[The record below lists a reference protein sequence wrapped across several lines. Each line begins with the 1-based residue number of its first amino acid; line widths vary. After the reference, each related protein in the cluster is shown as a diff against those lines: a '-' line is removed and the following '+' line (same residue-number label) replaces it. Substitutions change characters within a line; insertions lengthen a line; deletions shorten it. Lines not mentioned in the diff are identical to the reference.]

1 MENIKIV
8 VADTDEE
15 YLAPLEYK
23 LAEEWN
29 DKGDIEVITSLKYFN
44 EYFSQPRDIFI
55 LIINEYLYSEKIR
68 KQNCGHIF
76 ILREDE
82 DFQDERQ
89 ERGNCTSLY
98 KYSSVKEIYSRI
110 SGTIRLE
117 STGQATEHTR
127 IYMTYATRGGS
138 GKTLLSL
145 GLSQALKALG
155 NKVLYVC
162 GEDFQDFSVYLEN
175 CQGFCSG
182 RFAYSLAT
190 QSPGIRQELLP
201 EVDTQVFDYIR
212 PMEKAPATCQI
223 KGGDYGAF
231 LDVLKNSRLY
241 DVIVFEASTGF
252 SPEKLKLFSM
262 ADKVVVFF
270 TPERA
275 SLCQLDV
282 FLKSIRRDDDKLMLV
297 CNRMKARQGLGKEDA
312 LEGNLLEGDVSKG
325 DVLDGQYPVSEYI
338 PEQRGPFGLEEIR
351 ESGLLKKLAYILG

>member
-23 LAEEWN
+23 LAEEWK

-68 KQNCGHIF
+68 KQNCGYIF
-76 ILREDE
+76 LLREDE
-82 DFQDERQ
+82 DFSDDRI

-98 KYSSVKEIYSRI
+98 KYSSVKEIYSQI

-117 STGQATEHTR
+117 NPEHATEHTR
-127 IYMTYATRGGS
+127 IYMTYATMGNS

-145 GLSQALKALG
+145 GLCQALKALG
-155 NKVLYVC
+155 NKVLYIC
-162 GEDFQDFSVYLEN
+162 GEDFQDFSVYLKN
-175 CQGFCSG
+175 CHGFCSG

-190 QSPGIRQELLP
+190 KSQSIRQELLP
-201 EVDTQVFDYIR
+201 ELDTEDFDYVR

-223 KGGDYGAF
+223 KDEDYGAF
-231 LDVLKNSRLY
+231 LNTLKNTQLY
-241 DVIVFEASTGF
+241 DAIVFEASAGF
-252 SPEKLKLFSM
+252 TQEKLRLFSLV
-262 ADKVVVFF
+262 DKVVVFF
-270 TPERA
+270 TPQKA
-275 SLCQLDV
+275 SLRQLDI
-282 FLKSIRRDDDKLMLV
+282 FLNSIRRDDEKLLLV
-297 CNRMKARQGLGKEDA
+297 CNRMKTPAGADEMG
-312 LEGNLLEGDVSKG
+312 VW
-325 DVLDGQYPVSEYI
+325 DGRYPISEYI
-338 PEQRGPFGLEEIR
+338 AEQKEPFGLEEIR